1 MVYTVSLKRAFL
13 RVAYAGASPLSLLA
27 ALVAKLTTAVALVAS
42 GQIIRQTSSADVSV
56 EFSDPD
62 KSGVNPTDMVEMWES
77 LLSDYDTAEA
87 NLIASGIPTPT
98 DAQIYAEML
107 ANGLIA
113 TSSYGGDFTQLRR
126 EPNTI
131 RGMT

>member
-1 MVYTVSLKRAFL
+1 
-13 RVAYAGASPLSLLA
+13 
-27 ALVAKLTTAVALVAS
+27 
-42 GQIIRQTSSADVSV
+42 
-56 EFSDPD
+56 
-62 KSGVNPTDMVEMWES
+62 MVEMWES
-77 LLSDYDTAEA
+77 LLSDYDTAKA
-87 NLIASGIPTPT
+87 NLVASGIPTPT

-107 ANGLIA
+107 ANVLIA